1 MGNDQKGDSKQLMK
15 KVLIASSAVI
25 LLLLILLII
34 QQVVQ
39 MLLVALAGLL
49 LAVFLNGIAK
59 PFRSKTKLPQAL
71 SVTIVVFGLVLLLV
85 VSVWIMGP
93 HIAEQFSSLT
103 ERVPTALE
111 NIEGGLQESKWGR
124 DLLSRLPEVKEK
136 IPFESEFIWGI
147 TGVFSTAL
155 GTITSLLVILFIG
168 LYCAADP
175 DLYINNFIK
184 MIPKEKRKRA
194 REVITAMG
202 NALRMWLLARVA
214 SMVVVGI
221 LTAAG
226 LSIIG
231 IQLALTL
238 GIIAALLSFVP
249 FIGPPLGAIP
259 ALLVALAESPI
270 LAVYVL
276 ITYMIVQ
283 TLESYIITPLIFST
297 TLSLPPAFLITIQVV
312 MGVLFGAMGIAM
324 ASPLTVAIVV
334 LVQMIYIQDILK
346 DDVRVMGQ

>member
-1 MGNDQKGDSKQLMK
+1 MGSDQRGDSKQLMK

-25 LLLLILLII
+25 LLLLILVII

-49 LAVFLNGIAK
+49 LAVFLNGLARPIK
-59 PFRSKTKLPQAL
+59 YKTKLPQAL
-71 SVTIVVFGLVLLLV
+71 SVTIVVFGLLLLFTV
-85 VSVWIMGP
+85 GIWIMGP
-93 HIAEQFSSLT
+93 HISEQFSSLT
-103 ERVPTALE
+103 ERVPAALK
-111 NIEGGLQESKWGR
+111 NIESELQESKWGK
-124 DLLSRLPEVKEK
+124 DLLSRIPEVKER
-136 IPFESEFIWGI
+136 IPFGSEFIWGI

-155 GTITSLLVILFIG
+155 GTITSLLIILFIG
-168 LYCAADP
+168 LYCALAP
-175 DLYINNFIK
+175 DLYIDNFIK
-184 MIPKEKRKRA
+184 LIPKEKRKRA
-194 REVITAMG
+194 WEIITALG
-202 NALRMWLLARVA
+202 NALRRWLLARVA

-231 IQLALTL
+231 VQLALTL

-259 ALLVALAESPI
+259 AVLVAMAESP
-270 LAVYVL
+270 LLVVYVL
-276 ITYMIVQ
+276 INYLIVE
-283 TLESYIITPLIFST
+283 TLESYVITPMIFST
-297 TLSLPPAFLITIQVV
+297 TLKLPPAFLITIQVV
-312 MGVLFGAMGIAM
+312 MGVLFGAMGVAM